1 MGRLVTRGGDTM
13 WSGGRGG
20 GNTYV
25 VRGRGGGNI
34 YVVRGRGREGV
45 GGVHLN
51 LS

>member
-1 MGRLVTRGGDTM
+1 M